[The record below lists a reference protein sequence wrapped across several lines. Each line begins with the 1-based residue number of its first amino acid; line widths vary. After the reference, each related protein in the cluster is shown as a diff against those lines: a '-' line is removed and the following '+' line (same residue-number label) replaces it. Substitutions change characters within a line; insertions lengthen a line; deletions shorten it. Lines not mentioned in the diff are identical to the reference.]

1 MAEVEEAA
9 EQADDPPRGPETE
22 PPRRINWTAVG
33 IGAGMA
39 AVIAIA
45 VYFTFSFVDEERK
58 RTMQAWQIRL
68 GIVANSRAA
77 SVNEW
82 VEQNFAHMREL
93 SENAS
98 LQLYMT
104 ELALGGGDASEVTD
118 EAAQA
123 TYLRNLLVA
132 TAERT
137 GFKAPAPVGEV
148 AANVEIVGVA
158 GIALVDADGKSM
170 VSTPAMPPVSG
181 RIRRAVASALDGEPA
196 LIDMYMGAS
205 NLPTMGFVL
214 PIYGIQDDAEGAKGI
229 GAVIGMRTVGR
240 ELFERLKQPGETA
253 ETTETYLVRSTG
265 GTVEYLSP
273 LADGTAPLKRSLAA
287 DTPDLAATF
296 AMQKPGGFAIK
307 RDYAG
312 DQVLVASRPVAAL
325 PWVLVRKITRAEAL
339 SGTETR
345 LTTILVVFVLIIIGV
360 TVSIIAVWRHGSSLR
375 ATAALEKASIAAQRF
390 ENMSKFMR
398 VVTNSQPAVI
408 AAVTGDTTY
417 TFANEPASREAGIP
431 VEDMMGK
438 TMASVMGPVKAK
450 SLEEINTRIL
460 RNFEQAEADGIEDAV
475 ESIRESHLLTIGED
489 EDEQVFKTEHVPL
502 RGDRDY
508 PPGVLM
514 VVDDITELTRERRM
528 SEKRMRQLIDTL
540 VDVVDRRDPFS
551 VDYSSRVAEVSRA
564 IAGEMETPE
573 EDVKTVDIAGSLMNL
588 GRIFI
593 PTAVLSKTGELTP
606 EERAQID
613 SSYLVSAE
621 LLEGVSFEGPV
632 VETIK
637 LLGENWDGS
646 GAEGKKGD
654 DILLTARILSAASAF
669 VSMVSP
675 RSYRDS
681 MTFDD
686 AVDSLMQQAGS
697 RFDRKPVSALVNY
710 LDNRGGAEA
719 WAHYRERPS

>member
-1 MAEVEEAA
+1 MAETEEAA
-9 EQADDPPRGPETE
+9 EEAEDQPRGPEPE
-22 PPRRINWTAVG
+22 PPRQINWTAVG

-45 VYFTFSFVDEERK
+45 VFFTFSFVEEERK
-58 RTMQAWQIRL
+58 RTMQAWQVRL
-68 GIVANSRAA
+68 GIVANGRAA

-93 SENAS
+93 AQNAS
-98 LQLYMT
+98 LQIYMT
-104 ELALGGGDASEVTD
+104 ELALSGGDTSEVTD

-137 GFKAPAPVGEV
+137 GFKAPPPVGEV

-158 GIALVDADGKSM
+158 GIGLVDADGKSM

-181 RIRRAVASALDGEPA
+181 RIRKAVASALDGEPA

-214 PIYGIQDDAEGAKGI
+214 PIYGIQDDSEGAKGI
-229 GAVIGMRTVGR
+229 GAVIGMRTVDK
-240 ELFERLKQPGETA
+240 ELFERLKQPGDTA
-253 ETTETYLVRSTG
+253 NTTETYLVRSAG

-273 LADGTAPLKRSLAA
+273 LADGTAPLGLSLAA

-296 AMQKPGGFAIK
+296 AIDKPGGFALK
-307 RDYAG
+307 RDYATKE
-312 DQVLVASRPVAAL
+312 VLVSSRQVAGL
-325 PWVLVRKITRAEAL
+325 TWVLARKITRDEAM
-339 SGTETR
+339 SETDSR
-345 LTTILVVFVLIIIGV
+345 LKFILIVFISIIIGV
-360 TVSIIAVWRHGSSLR
+360 TVAIIAVWRHGSSLR
-375 ATAALEKASIAAQRF
+375 ATAALEKASIAALRF
-390 ENMSKFMR
+390 ENMTKFMK

-408 AAVTGDTTY
+408 AAVTGDTAY
-417 TFANEPASREAGIP
+417 TFANAPASREAGIP
-431 VEDMMGK
+431 IEDMMGK

-460 RNFEQAEADGIEDAV
+460 KNFEQAEAEGIEDPV
-475 ESIRESHLLTIGED
+475 ETIRESHLITIGED
-489 EDEQVFKTEHVPL
+489 EDIQVFKTEHVPL

-528 SEKRMRQLIDTL
+528 SERRMRQLIDTL

-564 IAGEMETPE
+564 IAGEMETSE
-573 EDVKTVDIAGSLMNL
+573 EDVNTVEIAGSLMNL
-588 GRIFI
+588 GRNFI
-593 PTAVLSKTGELTP
+593 PTAVLSKTDELTP
-606 EERAQID
+606 EERAQLD

-632 VETIK
+632 VETIS

-646 GAEGKKGD
+646 GREGKKGD
-654 DILLTARILSAASAF
+654 DILPTARILSVASAF
-669 VSMVSP
+669 VYMVSP

-681 MTFDD
+681 MTFEE
-686 AVDSLMQQAGS
+686 AANSLMQQAGS
-697 RFDRKPVSALVNY
+697 KFDRKPVSALVNY
-710 LDNRGGAEA
+710 LDNRGGTEA
-719 WAHYRERPS
+719 WAHYLEQPS

>member
-1 MAEVEEAA
+1 MAEAEEEAEKA
-9 EQADDPPRGPETE
+9 DEQPSGPEPE

-33 IGAGMA
+33 IGVGMA

-45 VYFTFSFVDEERK
+45 IFFTFSFIGEERK
-58 RTMQAWQIRL
+58 RTMQAWQVRL
-68 GIVANSRAA
+68 GIVANGRAA

-93 SENAS
+93 AENAS

-104 ELALGGGDASEVTD
+104 ELALSEGDASEITD

-158 GIALVDADGKSM
+158 GIGLVDADGKSL

-181 RIRRAVASALDGEPA
+181 RIRKAVAAALDGEPA
-196 LIDMYMGAS
+196 LIDMYLGAS

-214 PIYGIQDDAEGAKGI
+214 PIYGVQDDAEGAKGI
-229 GAVIGMRTVGR
+229 GAVIGMRTVGQV
-240 ELFERLKQPGETA
+240 LFDRLKQPGDTTETA
-253 ETTETYLVRSTG
+253 ETYLVRSAG

-296 AMQKPGGFAIK
+296 AIEKPGGFASK
-307 RDYAG
+307 LDYAG
-312 DQVLVASRPVAAL
+312 EEVLVASRQVAGL
-325 PWVLVRKITRAEAL
+325 GWVLARKIARAEAL

-360 TVSIIAVWRHGSSLR
+360 TVAIIAVWRHGSSLR

-390 ENMSKFMR
+390 ENMTKFMK

-408 AAVTGDTTY
+408 AAVTGDTAY
-417 TFANEPASREAGIP
+417 TFANEPASREAGIT

-460 RNFEQAEADGIEDAV
+460 KNFEQAETEGVEDPV
-475 ESIRESHLLTIGED
+475 GSIRGIPSAH
-489 EDEQVFKTEHVPL
+489 HR
-502 RGDRDY
+502 RGRGRPGIQDGAR
-508 PPGVLM
+508 PPA
-514 VVDDITELTRERRM
+514 RR
-528 SEKRMRQLIDTL
+528 QGLPAWGPHGG
-540 VDVVDRRDPFS
+540 RRHHGADP
-551 VDYSSRVAEVSRA
+551 
-564 IAGEMETPE
+564 
-573 EDVKTVDIAGSLMNL
+573 
-588 GRIFI
+588 
-593 PTAVLSKTGELTP
+593 
-606 EERAQID
+606 RAQD
-613 SSYLVSAE
+613 
-621 LLEGVSFEGPV
+621 
-632 VETIK
+632 
-637 LLGENWDGS
+637 
-646 GAEGKKGD
+646 
-654 DILLTARILSAASAF
+654 
-669 VSMVSP
+669 
-675 RSYRDS
+675 
-681 MTFDD
+681 
-686 AVDSLMQQAGS
+686 
-697 RFDRKPVSALVNY
+697 
-710 LDNRGGAEA
+710 
-719 WAHYRERPS
+719 

>member
-1 MAEVEEAA
+1 MAEDNEAVEKA
-9 EQADDPPRGPETE
+9 ENQPAEPNSD
-22 PPRRINWTAVG
+22 PPRRINWTAIG

-39 AVIAIA
+39 AVITIAI
-45 VYFTFSFVDEERK
+45 YFTFSFVGEERQ
-58 RTMQAWQIRL
+58 RSMQEWQVRL

-82 VEQNFAHMREL
+82 VEQNFADMREL
-93 SENAS
+93 AENAS
-98 LQLYMT
+98 LQLYMS
-104 ELALGGGDASEVTD
+104 ELALSEGDTSEITD

-137 GFKAPAPVGEV
+137 GFKAPPPVGEIS
-148 AANVEIVGVA
+148 ANVEIVGVA
-158 GIALVDADGKSM
+158 GIALVDADGKSL

-181 RIRRAVASALDGEPA
+181 RIRKAVASALDGEPA

-229 GAVIGMRTVGR
+229 GAVIGMRTVGKD
-240 ELFERLKQPGETA
+240 LFDRLKQPGETS
-253 ETTETYLVRSTG
+253 ETSETYLVRSTG

-273 LADGTAPLKRSLAA
+273 LGDGTEPLKRSLAA

-296 AMQKPGGFAIK
+296 AIEKPGGFALK
-307 RDYAG
+307 MDYAG
-312 DQVLVASRPVAAL
+312 DEVLIASRQVAGL
-325 PWVLVRKITRAEAL
+325 TWVLARKITRAEAL

-360 TVSIIAVWRHGSSLR
+360 TVAIIAVWRHGSSLR
-375 ATAALEKASIAAQRF
+375 ATAALEKASIAALRF
-390 ENMSKFMR
+390 ENMTKFMN

-408 AAVTGDTTY
+408 AAVTGDTNY
-417 TFANEPASREAGIP
+417 TFANAPAAKEAGIP
-431 VEDMMGK
+431 AEDMMGK

-450 SLEEINTRIL
+450 TLEEINTRIL
-460 RNFEQAEADGIEDAV
+460 KNFEQAEADGIESPV
-475 ESIRESHLLTIGED
+475 ESIRESHVITIGED
-489 EDEQVFKTEHVPL
+489 DDIQVFKTEHVPL

-514 VVDDITELTRERRM
+514 VVDDITALTLERRM
-528 SEKRMRQLIDTL
+528 SEKRMRQLINTL
-540 VDVVDRRDPFS
+540 VDVVDRRDSFS
-551 VDYSSRVAEVSRA
+551 VNYSSRVADVSRA
-564 IAGEMETPE
+564 IAGEMETS
-573 EDVKTVDIAGSLMNL
+573 EDDIKTVDIAGSLMNL

-593 PTAVLSKTGELTP
+593 PTAVLSKEAELTA

-621 LLEGVSFEGPV
+621 LLGGVSFEGPV
-632 VETIK
+632 VETIS
-637 LLGENWDGS
+637 LLGESWDGS
-646 GAEGKKGD
+646 GREGKKGD
-654 DILLTARILSAASAF
+654 EILLTARILSVASAF
-669 VSMVSP
+669 VYLVSP

-681 MTFDD
+681 MTFEE
-686 AVDSLMQQAGS
+686 AVNSLMQQAGS
-697 RFDRKPVSALVNY
+697 KFDRKPVSALINY
-710 LDNRGGAEA
+710 LDNRGGAEE
-719 WAHYRERPS
+719 WAHYLDHPS